1 MTKIRGRR
9 DVRTEKHAI
18 GCCRRGLLHLQNNK
32 MSRLE
37 ENATGLVTK
46 SIVVNHQSRTQEAL
60 HCKGFVEIFICWREK
75 DAD

>member
-9 DVRTEKHAI
+9 DVGTEKHAT
-18 GCCRRGLLHLQNNK
+18 GCCRRGLLHLQHNK

-46 SIVVNHQSRTQEAL
+46 SIVVPSKPDAGSFAL
-60 HCKGFVEIFICWREK
+60 QRLLPKYLFLLQ
-75 DAD
+75 

>member
-1 MTKIRGRR
+1 MTTIRGR
-9 DVRTEKHAI
+9 DVRTEKHAT
-18 GCCRRGLLHLQNNK
+18 GCCRRGLLHLRHNK

-46 SIVVNHQSRTQEAL
+46 SIIVNHQSRMQEAL
-60 HCKGFVEIFICWREK
+60 HWKGFVEIFIFWREK